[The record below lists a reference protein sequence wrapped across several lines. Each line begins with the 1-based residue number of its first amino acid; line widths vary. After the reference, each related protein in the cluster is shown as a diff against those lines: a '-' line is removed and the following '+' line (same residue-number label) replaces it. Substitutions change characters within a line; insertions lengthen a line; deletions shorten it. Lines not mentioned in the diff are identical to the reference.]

1 MRQRVQRLL
10 GHPRPERQVHR
21 CLFVDAVAFGGV
33 QSGHDDRVNEEPV
46 VREHDYAGDDGQET
60 EAGERDE
67 QDDGAEEEEDVFFEV
82 RGAEL
87 RKAGLR
93 RGWLSWARS

>member
-1 MRQRVQRLL
+1 MRQRVQWVL
-10 GHPRPERQVHR
+10 GRPRSERQVHR
-21 CLFVDAVAFGGV
+21 LLVDAVAFRGI
-33 QSGHDDRVNEEPV
+33 QSGNDDGVYEEAV
-46 VREHDYAGDDGQET
+46 VREHDDAGDDGQET

-87 RKAGLR
+87 RNPGLR
-93 RGWLSWARS
+93 LGWLSRARS